1 MNTGFWVIYKKE
13 VKSLFLSPT
22 FYMMCVPLCVIFGWN
37 FGNAIATFAQA
48 SSMAMMQQ
56 GVSPQQTNIHYGVF
70 LRHLS
75 VVNLILILIVPAIT
89 MRLISEERKLRSFD
103 LLLTSPV
110 TSFDIVFG
118 KFMAGLT
125 GLFGVLAVA
134 FVYPL
139 STAMLTTFQWPPLII
154 ASLGIFL
161 VGGVY
166 VAMNLFCSSLTES
179 SLIAFVGSIVMNIS
193 IWFIGQALEHAESSG
208 LRSVLEH
215 LSMSTHLSGIVEGTI
230 RSQGIVFLV
239 SVMVLFVFLSE
250 RVVESMRWRA

>member
-1 MNTGFWVIYKKE
+1 MNAGFWVIYKKE
-13 VKSLFLSPT
+13 IKSLFFSPT
-22 FYMMCVPLCVIFGWN
+22 FYMMCVPLCLIFSWN
-37 FGNAIATFAQA
+37 FGNSIATFSQA
-48 SSMAMMQQ
+48 SSMAMMQP

-89 MRLISEERKLRSFD
+89 MRLVSEERKLRSFD

-118 KFMAGLT
+118 KFLAAMT
-125 GLFGVLAVA
+125 GLFGILALA
-134 FVYPL
+134 FVYPM
-139 STAMLTTFQWPPLII
+139 STVMLTTFQWAPLLI
-154 ASLGIFL
+154 ATLGIFL

-179 SLIAFVGSIVMNIS
+179 SLIAFVMSVIMNIS
-193 IWFIGQALEHAESSG
+193 IWFIGQALEHAETSG

-215 LSMSTHLSGIVEGTI
+215 LSLSTHLSGIVEGTI
-230 RSQGIVFLV
+230 RSQGLIFLF
-239 SVMVLFVFLSE
+239 SVMALFVFLSE

>member
-1 MNTGFWVIYKKE
+1 MNAGFWVIYKKE
-13 VKSLFLSPT
+13 IKSLFLSPT
-22 FYMMCVPLCVIFGWN
+22 FYMMCVPLCIIFGWN
-37 FGNAIATFAQA
+37 FGNSIATFAQS
-48 SSMAMMQQ
+48 SSMAMMQP

-103 LLLTSPV
+103 LLLTSPI

-118 KFMAGLT
+118 KFLAGLT
-125 GLFGVLAVA
+125 GLLGVLAVA
-134 FVYPL
+134 FIYPL
-139 STAMLTTFQWPPLII
+139 STVMLTKFQWAPLII
-154 ASLGIFL
+154 ATLGIFM

-179 SLIAFVGSIVMNIS
+179 SLIAFVMSVIMNIS

-208 LRSVLEH
+208 MRAVLEH
-215 LSMSTHLSGIVEGTI
+215 LSLSTHLSGIVEGTV
-230 RSQGIVFLV
+230 RSQGLIFLL
-239 SVMVLFVFLSE
+239 SVMGLFVFLSE